1 MDLNF
6 YYCALEGRQLRQG
19 ETSMLP
25 CKKVMR
31 AICQSDYQNKDL
43 VMTLPKS
50 NDCIN
55 HEHVKAPKDGLF
67 LMRVSN
73 PHESYSLHVLFD
85 TRTTPD
91 FVMIEKREGMEQE
104 GHEVQMVL
112 ERALSQAADQYG
124 WKVRLD
130 ENPMNVVRDFD
141 LFVSAMEYLN
151 GKEECIDFRSFIIFR
166 QWADELMNKL
176 HLMLKDM
183 VKPKDIMRILR
194 AAYDARLI
202 LKPDFDSFVKTF
214 DKEGMVSYGTY
225 KHYMRYGDHPLKD
238 EDSYKEYLNISMK
251 WKEKWV
257 D

>member
-1 MDLNF
+1 MRAEEFEMKSCSRQL
-6 YYCALEGRQLRQG
+6 YSRGSITVYAALMMCALVPLFFAAILSVKVKAGRMQAANSVDQSLFSLMAHYDRQL
-19 ETSMLP
+19 
-25 CKKVMR
+25 
-31 AICQSDYQNKDL
+31 
-43 VMTLPKS
+43 
-50 NDCIN
+50 
-55 HEHVKAPKDGLF
+55 
-67 LMRVSN
+67 
-73 PHESYSLHVLFD
+73 
-85 TRTTPD
+85 
-91 FVMIEKREGMEQE
+91 
-104 GHEVQMVL
+104 
-112 ERALSQAADQYG
+112 
-124 WKVRLD
+124 
-130 ENPMNVVRDFD
+130 VRDFD

-225 KHYMRYGDHPLKD
+225 KHYMRHGDHPLID
-238 EDSYKEYLNISMK
+238 EDSYKEYLNMSMK